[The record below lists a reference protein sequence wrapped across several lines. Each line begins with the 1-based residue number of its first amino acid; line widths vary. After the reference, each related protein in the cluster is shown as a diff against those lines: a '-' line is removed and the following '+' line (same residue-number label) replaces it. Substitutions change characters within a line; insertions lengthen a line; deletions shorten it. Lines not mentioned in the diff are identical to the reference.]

1 MYKKIVVF
9 GGGTGI
15 SYLLRGL
22 KDFPVDITAVIAVSD
37 NGRSTGKLRKE
48 FHTPAVGDIRKVI
61 TNLSQIDEPIKDM
74 MSYRF
79 KTSSDLD
86 GHAVGNLILTAM
98 LDITGSLKESIASL
112 SKILDVRHTVLP
124 ISEDSD
130 LTLMGLDENGNII
143 EGEEEITQAN
153 AKIEKIFYK
162 NEPKVLPEVVEAVNQ
177 ADLIIFSMGSL
188 YTSILPNIICKEVKK
203 ALDKTNAPI
212 MYLCNIVTQPG
223 ETDDFTVGDHV
234 KLLNRYLNKKKVN
247 VVIAN
252 NEKIE
257 EEMAKR
263 YESEEQ
269 KDPVLIDYEELE
281 KIGVEL
287 IEEDLIDID
296 NNTLKHDSLI
306 LSSLIFSYLMR
317 KNK

>member
-1 MYKKIVVF
+1 MYKKVVVM

-22 KDFPVDITAVIAVSD
+22 KDFPVDITAVITVSD
-37 NGRSTGKLRKE
+37 NGRSTGKLRQE

-61 TNLSQIDEPIKDM
+61 TNLSQIDEPIKKM

-79 KTSSDLD
+79 NTSSDLD

-98 LDITGSLKESIASL
+98 LDITGSLKDSIAHL

-130 LTLMGLDENGNII
+130 LTLMGRDKDGNII
-143 EGEEEITQAN
+143 EGEEQITQAHREF
-153 AKIEKIFYK
+153 EKIFYK
-162 NEPKVLPEVVEAVNQ
+162 SEPKVLPEVLQAIEE

-188 YTSILPNIICKEVKK
+188 YTSVLPNIICKEVEK
-203 ALDKTNAPI
+203 ALDKAKAPI
-212 MYLCNIVTQPG
+212 MYLSNIVTQPG
-223 ETDDFTVGDHV
+223 ETDGFTVGDHV
-234 KLLNRYLNKKKVN
+234 KLLNRYLHKKKVD
-247 VVIAN
+247 VVIASN
-252 NEKIE
+252 TKISEK
-257 EEMAKR
+257 MAKK

-269 KDPVLIDYEELE
+269 KDPVLIDYDELE

-287 IEEDLIDID
+287 LEDDLMIIDD
-296 NNTLKHDSLI
+296 DNTLKHNSLK

-317 KNK
+317 K

>member
-1 MYKKIVVF
+1 MYKKVVVM
-9 GGGTGI
+9 GGGTGM

-22 KDFPVDITAVIAVSD
+22 KDFPVDITAVITVSD

-61 TNLSQIDEPIKDM
+61 TNLSQIDEPIKEM

-86 GHAVGNLILTAM
+86 GHA
-98 LDITGSLKESIASL
+98 KQL
-112 SKILDVRHTVLP
+112 SKLLDVRHKVLP

-130 LTLMGLDENGNII
+130 LTLMGLDKDGNII
-143 EGEEEITQAN
+143 EGEEQITEAHHQF
-153 AKIEKIFYK
+153 EKIFYK
-162 NEPKVLPEVVEAVNQ
+162 KEPKVLNEVLTSIKE

-188 YTSILPNIICKEVKK
+188 YTSILPNIICKEVED
-203 ALDKTNAPI
+203 ALNKTKAPI
-212 MYLCNIVTQPG
+212 MYTCNIVTQPG
-223 ETDDFTVGDHV
+223 ETDNFTVGDHV
-234 KLLNRYLNKKKVN
+234 KLLNRYLDKKKVN

-252 NEKIE
+252 NAKID
-257 EEMAKR
+257 EEMAKK

-269 KDPVLIDYEELE
+269 KDPVLIDYSELE

-287 IEEDLIDID
+287 IEHDLLTIDD
-296 NNTLKHDSLI
+296 NTLKHDSLK

-317 KNK
+317 K

>member
-1 MYKKIVVF
+1 MYKKVVVF

-15 SYLLRGL
+15 SYLLKGL
-22 KDFPVDITAVIAVSD
+22 KDFPIDITAVITVSD

-79 KTSSDLD
+79 NTSSDLD

-98 LDITGSLKESIASL
+98 LDITGSLKDSIAHL
-112 SKILDVRHTVLP
+112 SKLLDVKHTVLP
-124 ISEDSD
+124 ISEDSN
-130 LTLMGLDENGNII
+130 LTLMGLDIDGNII
-143 EGEEEITQAN
+143 EGEEQITKSQR
-153 AKIEKIFYK
+153 KFERIFYK
-162 NEPKVLPEVVEAVNQ
+162 NEPTVLPEVIKAIKN

-188 YTSILPNIICKEVKK
+188 YTSILPNIICKQVKE
-203 ALDKTNAPI
+203 ALNETKAPI

-223 ETDDFTVGDHV
+223 ETDNFTVGDHV
-234 KLLNRYLNKKKVN
+234 ELLNKYLETKKLD

-252 NEKIE
+252 NKKVSE
-257 EEMAKR
+257 EFAKK

-269 KDPVLIDYEELE
+269 KDPVIIDKE
-281 KIGVEL
+281 KLKSIGVEL
-287 IEEDLIDID
+287 IDDDLLTIDD
-296 NNTLKHDSLI
+296 NTLKHDSLK

-317 KNK
+317 K